1 MQVLEIIKPNNDK
14 QQLNEAI
21 PFLAYAA
28 GTIVLNY
35 LGGLAVDKVAQQI
48 RTWSDDLDIKNYKPT
63 GKHIPDQTQ
72 ITKGKQRFVYNAEE
86 GKWGVQE
93 KNKLGKWKYKTIPGK
108 DGANPIP
115 KTVNVSAEDL
125 KQAIKKKTLTF
136 GNKKAVLMTMQAAHI
151 ASGGTAAKAAFAKSG
166 NFLQDLI
173 NKEEG
178 NLDKAGKARLAGKTR
193 WGFIGRTA
201 GAIFSRRSFQILGVL
216 MPVALV
222 INAKRLQAW
231 YDYKSKYGQAEN
243 PLDPTQK
250 SGSGWPVILDDG
262 TVRATPYNDND
273 YDNDIRRLRAMLVA
287 ASTAW
292 MVTMGVAALVQGIMM
307 ILPFAKKKNK
317 VIEAVDKKNFGKA
330 LTQTLKNLVN
340 PTKWPGLIGKVAKV
354 ATGAASAGLVYGAF
368 DRNFAEQLAGKMAD
382 IIMSKPLGY
391 EISPEEYYS
400 ELAEVLDLNWD
411 AGMQIIGLGTRADD
425 RLAKAKDK
433 AKDENPLAKP
443 PTVDDNDNQSG
454 NTNTSTIDKVTK
466 KDDFWNN

>member
-14 QQLNEAI
+14 QQLNEAL

-35 LGGLAVDKVAQQI
+35 LGGLAVDKVAQGI
-48 RTWSDDLDIKNYKPT
+48 RAWSDDLAIKNYKPT
-63 GKHIPDQTQ
+63 GSHIPDETR
-72 ITKGKQRFVYNAEE
+72 ITSKKNKNNRMVYSSKQGIWTMEEKVKGKWQARLDKS
-86 GKWGVQE
+86 GKPFAA
-93 KNKLGKWKYKTIPGK
+93 KI
-108 DGANPIP
+108 
-115 KTVNVSAEDL
+115 SAEDL
-125 KQAIKKKTLTF
+125 KQAIKKGTLSF
-136 GNKKAVLMTMQAAHI
+136 GNKKAVLIAMQAAHI

-193 WGFIGRTA
+193 WGLIGRTA

-307 ILPFAKKKNK
+307 ILPFAEKKNK

-330 LTQTLKNLVN
+330 LTQTLKNLIN

-443 PTVDDNDNQSG
+443 STVDDNDNQSG

>member
-1 MQVLEIIKPNNDK
+1 MQVLEIIKPKNDK
-14 QQLNEAI
+14 QQLNEAL

-35 LGGLAVDKVAQQI
+35 LGGLAVDKVAQGI
-48 RTWSDDLDIKNYKPT
+48 RAWSDDLDIKNYKPT
-63 GKHIPDQTQ
+63 GSHMPDETR
-72 ITKGKQRFVYNAEE
+72 ITSKNGKERSVYNAKTK
-86 GKWGVQE
+86 KWGVEEKVKGKWQPFLNKNGNQVTAKIDANALKTAI
-93 KNKLGKWKYKTIPGK
+93 KNK
-108 DGANPIP
+108 
-115 KTVNVSAEDL
+115 
-125 KQAIKKKTLTF
+125 TLSF
-136 GNKKAVLMTMQAAHI
+136 GNKKAVLMAMQAAHI

-193 WGFIGRTA
+193 WGLIGRTA

-307 ILPFAKKKNK
+307 ILPFAEKKNK

-330 LTQTLKNLVN
+330 LTQTLKNLIN